1 MIGKNSLS
9 EPVEQHVIKFDNND
23 DETNS
28 NKPRIGVRKALKFMD
43 WVQVLAYSIG

>member
-9 EPVEQHVIKFDNND
+9 EPVEQHVIKFDND

-28 NKPRIGVRKALKFMD
+28 TKPMIGVRKALKFMD